1 MCSGATPTCLH
12 LPCQSCRD
20 VAKDRTCATEKG
32 LRLIQM
38 DILRTETL
46 LPSSTPRPLPSSCYH
61 SPRGKSRLTAGS
73 ANASGPLGLP
83 LSIPSCFTSA
93 ATQTPHPSLRRC
105 DTAVKLAE
113 NKNVTYGTHLPPG
126 KNLSGNEVRRMVS
139 REQCPWTH
147 FQLGIVFAIF
157 FFKSEKL
164 FQIKSLKKK
173 KSLHPQRS

>member
-1 MCSGATPTCLH
+1 M
-12 LPCQSCRD
+12 
-20 VAKDRTCATEKG
+20 
-32 LRLIQM
+32 
-38 DILRTETL
+38 
-46 LPSSTPRPLPSSCYH
+46 
-61 SPRGKSRLTAGS
+61 
-73 ANASGPLGLP
+73 
-83 LSIPSCFTSA
+83 
-93 ATQTPHPSLRRC
+93 
-105 DTAVKLAE
+105 KLAE

-173 KSLHPQRS
+173 ISASPKVLISVPKRGTSHSLN